1 MPPTPLQSE
10 LLNLSGEL
18 LNDGVS
24 LRFRM
29 MGYSMYPTFKPG
41 TIGVVEKCDQ
51 QLLKRGDIVVFR
63 SSAQLIAHRLIRI
76 NHKKETTYFTARGD
90 KNRFIDKPFT
100 DIDLIGKIVSYNQKD
115 KEISLKSWSFQLK
128 TFLILA
134 FHPLL
139 LPLFNIMFRVSNA
152 ANRLTESART
162 FRSNL
167 KLIKRGSEG
176 LIRLNIVFAVL
187 QGFLPFA
194 VIVCLKWLID
204 SLSDIGSADDGNR
217 TMVFV
222 VILSATAL
230 VFLLN
235 ALVSV
240 VRNVYIERLS
250 FSVSMHIYSLLH
262 GKHAN
267 LEMRYYEDSSE
278 QDRIHRAVQEA
289 GFRPV
294 KILNDLLQI
303 IRSAIAGAV
312 IIGLFI
318 SIKWYLVLILIPALV
333 PGILVRLKHSARL
346 YRYKKEHSTRER
358 EAYYFN
364 RVLTAL
370 PFAKELKLF
379 AYSQFFQHRFRE
391 THSQLFDAKDKLNR
405 TIMRYDI
412 AAQTLAVIT
421 VFGLFGFIVLLALQ
435 GKSSLGTVAMAFLV
449 FQRGYSVLGDF
460 SRSATQLAE
469 DNIFMND
476 FTDFVNL
483 PTLSSTAIDSS
494 FPPTLQK
501 GITIENVSFRYKPD
515 HKNALNGVNI
525 HIPAGK
531 TVAFVGKNGSGKTT
545 MIKLICGFYSPNSGT
560 ITYDGIDS
568 TQINPAD
575 IRQNITAVFQ
585 DFALYNLSAT
595 ENIALGDIHRPID
608 LERVREAARSA
619 GIDSIIEQLPN
630 GYNSLLGTQFAGG
643 KELSIGQWQKF
654 AIARAFYR
662 DSPIL
667 IFDEPSSAL
676 DAESEQQ
683 VLQRLKTL
691 SQSKT
696 VIIISHRLSTIQWAD
711 LIYVFDE
718 GKIIHSGTYQ
728 QIAELGILQ

>member
-29 MGYSMYPTFKPG
+29 DGYSMYPTFKPG
-41 TIGVVEKCDQ
+41 TVGVVEKCDPQ
-51 QLLKRGDIVVFR
+51 SLKRGDIVVFR
-63 SSAQLIAHRLIRI
+63 SNAQLIAHRLIRI
-76 NHKKETTYFTARGD
+76 SQKEDKTYFIARGD
-90 KNRFIDKPFT
+90 RNRFYDKPCSEA
-100 DIDLIGKIVSYNQKD
+100 DLIGKIVSFSK
-115 KEISLKSWSFQLK
+115 KGKTISLSSWAFRLKS
-128 TFLILA
+128 FLIMAL
-134 FHPLL
+134 HPMLQ
-139 LPLFNIMFRVSNA
+139 PLFSLALRIRIILRRV
-152 ANRLTESART
+152 TESARS
-162 FRSNL
+162 FSSNL
-167 KLIKRGSEG
+167 KLIRKGSEG
-176 LIRLNIVFAVL
+176 LMRLNIVIAVL
-187 QGFLPFA
+187 QGILPFA

-204 SLSDIGSADDGNR
+204 SLSIIGSPDEGR
-217 TMVFV
+217 TTAFAF
-222 VILSATAL
+222 ILSVTAL

-235 ALVSV
+235 TLVSV
-240 VRNVYIERLS
+240 VRTVYFERLS

-267 LEMRYYEDSSE
+267 LDMRYYEDSAE
-278 QDRIHRAVQEA
+278 QDKIHRAVQEA

-346 YRYKKEHSTRER
+346 YRYKKENSTRER

-379 AYSQFFQHRFRE
+379 AYSQFFQHRFRA

-421 VFGLFGFIVLLALQ
+421 VFGLLGFIVLLALQ
-435 GKSSLGTVAMAFLV
+435 GKSTLGTVAMAFLV

-476 FTDFVNL
+476 FTGFVNL
-483 PTLSSTAIDSS
+483 PTLSSTTIDSS

-501 GITIENVSFRYKPD
+501 GITIENVTFRYKPD
-515 HKNALNGVNI
+515 HRYALNGINI
-525 HIPAGK
+525 QIPAGK

-545 MIKLICGFYSPNSGT
+545 MIKLICGFYNPSSGS
-560 ITYDGIDS
+560 ITFDDIDS
-568 TQINPAD
+568 RQINPAD

-643 KELSIGQWQKF
+643 KELSIGQWQRF

-683 VLQRLKTL
+683 VLQRLKAL
-691 SQSKT
+691 SHSKT

>member
-1 MPPTPLQSE
+1 MPPTSLQSE

-29 MGYSMYPTFKPG
+29 DGYSMYPTFKPG
-41 TIGVVEKCDQ
+41 TVGVVEKCDPQ
-51 QLLKRGDIVVFR
+51 SLKRGDIVVFR
-63 SSAQLIAHRLIRI
+63 SNAQLIAHRLIRI
-76 NHKKETTYFTARGD
+76 SQKEDKTYFIARGD
-90 KNRFIDKPFT
+90 RNRFYDKPCSEA
-100 DIDLIGKIVSYNQKD
+100 DLIGKIVSFSK
-115 KEISLKSWSFQLK
+115 KGKTISLNSWAFRLKS
-128 TFLILA
+128 FLIMA
-134 FHPLL
+134 FHPMLQ
-139 LPLFNIMFRVSNA
+139 PLFSLSLRFSSIFRRV
-152 ANRLTESART
+152 TESDRS
-162 FRSNL
+162 FSSNL
-167 KLIKRGSEG
+167 KLIRKGSEG
-176 LIRLNIVFAVL
+176 LLRLNIVIAVL
-187 QGFLPFA
+187 QGILPFA

-204 SLSDIGSADDGNR
+204 SLSNIGSPAEGR
-217 TMVFV
+217 TTAFAI
-222 VILSATAL
+222 ILSVTAL

-240 VRNVYIERLS
+240 VRTVYFERLS

-267 LEMRYYEDSSE
+267 LDMRYYEDSAE
-278 QDRIHRAVQEA
+278 QDKIHRAVQEA

-379 AYSQFFQHRFRE
+379 AYSQFFQHRFRA

-421 VFGLFGFIVLLALQ
+421 VFGLLGFIVLLALQ
-435 GKSSLGTVAMAFLV
+435 GKSTLGTVAMAFLV

-476 FTDFVNL
+476 FIDFVNL
-483 PTLSSTAIDSS
+483 PTSSASKS
-494 FPPTLQK
+494 GANFPSPLQK
-501 GITIENVSFRYKPD
+501 GITIENVTFRYKPD
-515 HKNALNGVNI
+515 HRNALNGINI

-545 MIKLICGFYSPNSGT
+545 MIKLICGFYSPSSGT
-560 ITYDGIDS
+560 ITFDDIGS

-595 ENIALGDIHRPID
+595 ENIALGDIHQPID

-683 VLQRLKTL
+683 VLQRLKAL
-691 SQSKT
+691 SHSKT
-696 VIIISHRLSTIQWAD
+696 VIIISHRLTTIQWAD

-718 GKIIHSGTYQ
+718 GKIIHSGTYP

>member
-1 MPPTPLQSE
+1 MPPTSLQSE

-18 LNDGVS
+18 LNDGVA

-29 MGYSMYPTFKPG
+29 DGYSMYPTFKAG
-41 TIGVVEKCDQ
+41 SIGVVEKCNPK
-51 QLLKRGDIVVFR
+51 LLKRGDIVVFR
-63 SSAQLIAHRLIRI
+63 SNSQLVAHRLINI
-76 NHKKETTYFTARGD
+76 SQQDNKTYYTARGD
-90 KNRFIDKPFT
+90 KNRFYDKPFSEA
-100 DIDLIGKIVSYNQKD
+100 DLIGKIVSFSKKGN
-115 KEISLKSWSFQLK
+115 EISLNSWAFRLKS
-128 TFLILA
+128 FLIMA
-134 FHPLL
+134 FHPMLQ
-139 LPLFNIMFRVSNA
+139 PLFSLSLRFSSIFRRV
-152 ANRLTESART
+152 TESARS
-162 FRSNL
+162 FSSNL
-167 KLIKRGSEG
+167 KLIRKGSEG
-176 LIRLNIVFAVL
+176 LLSLNIVIAVL
-187 QGFLPFA
+187 QGILPFA

-204 SLSDIGSADDGNR
+204 SLSDIGSPAEGR
-217 TMVFV
+217 TTAFAI
-222 VILSATAL
+222 ILSVTAL

-240 VRNVYIERLS
+240 VRTVYFERLS
-250 FSVSMHIYSLLH
+250 FSVSMHIYNLLH

-267 LEMRYYEDSSE
+267 LDMRFYEDSAE
-278 QDRIHRAVQEA
+278 QDKIHRAVQEA

-294 KILNDLLQI
+294 KIVNDLLQI

-318 SIKWYLVLILIPALV
+318 TIKWYLVLILIPALA
-333 PGILVRLKHSARL
+333 PGVLVRLKHSAQL
-346 YRYKKEHSTRER
+346 YRFKKENSTRER
-358 EAYYFN
+358 QVYYFN

-379 AYSQFFQHRFRE
+379 AFGRFFQHRFKS
-391 THSQLFDAKDKLNR
+391 THTQLFEAKDKLNR
-405 TIMRYDI
+405 TIMWYDI
-412 AAQTLAVIT
+412 AAQTIAVIT
-421 VFGLFGFIVLLALQ
+421 VFGLFGFVVFLALE
-435 GKSSLGTVAMAFLV
+435 GKSTLGTVAMAFLV

-460 SRSATQLAE
+460 SRSATQIVE

-476 FTDFVNL
+476 FIDFINL
-483 PTLSSTAIDSS
+483 PTSSASKS
-494 FPPTLQK
+494 GANFPSPLQK
-501 GITIENVSFRYKPD
+501 GIFIDNVTFRYKPD
-515 HKNALNGVNI
+515 HKNAINGVDI

-545 MIKLICGFYSPNSGT
+545 MIKLICGFYSPSSGS
-560 ITYDGIDS
+560 ITYDDIDS
-568 TQINPAD
+568 SQLNSAD
-575 IRQNITAVFQ
+575 IRQNITAAFQ

-608 LERVREAARSA
+608 MERVKEAARSA
-619 GIDSIIEQLPN
+619 GIDTIIEQMPN
-630 GYNSLLGTQFAGG
+630 GYNSLLGSQFAGG

-683 VLQRLKTL
+683 VLQRLKAL

-696 VIIISHRLSTIQWAD
+696 VIIISHRLTTIQWAD